1 MDEFESVG
9 PISQRLMARLKTLNR
24 RVESAPEDDPNGC
37 PFCDGY
43 GNIIDE
49 NGARPC
55 RCVLQLQELRH
66 SRLTGARIPAHYRK
80 KDLDNFNAEK
90 PHLKACLTMAREYVY
105 DYSSQNKRGLYIHG
119 MAGCGKTHLAVGV
132 LKGLIARGFDGV
144 FYNLTDLFDQMRTS
158 LYGEGN
164 INAHNALLRD
174 LERDILILDDVAA
187 QKHTAWVGD
196 RLYSFINY
204 RYQNCKTLILTT
216 NLSPKDFTLKMGEVL
231 ASRVFS
237 MCREIEVQADDYRAR
252 MNRSGKNIWP

>member
-1 MDEFESVG
+1 MSEFKSLGPASEGLLARIRALSERIETSTGDEH
-9 PISQRLMARLKTLNR
+9 
-24 RVESAPEDDPNGC
+24 NGC
-37 PFCDGY
+37 PYCDGY
-43 GNIIDE
+43 GNIVDE

-55 RCVLQLQELRH
+55 RCVLRLGEQRH
-66 SRLTGARIPAHYRK
+66 NRLSDARIPPHYRK
-80 KDLDNFNAEK
+80 KDLDNFTAVTPN
-90 PHLKACLTMAREYVY
+90 LRACLTIVREYVQ
-105 DYSSQNKRGLYIHG
+105 DYSSGSRRGLYIYG
-119 MAGCGKTHLAVGV
+119 TAGSGKTHLAVGV

-158 LYGEGN
+158 FYSEGN
-164 INAHNALLRD
+164 MNARGALLRD

-216 NLSPKDFTLKMGEVL
+216 NLSPKDFTLRMGEVL

-237 MCREIEVQADDYRAR
+237 MCREIEVKADDYRAR